1 MTINKLVQ
9 LLINPKLLY
18 IKISRRIG
26 YKYQYVKMRFNVRF
40 DLDLGDIPLNYQLEQ
55 SSHLIAKP
63 GNPFIFDQPNSFD
76 SIGRRQDLENVL
88 QHKFKVLSKEYFCVN
103 NKNPTNLEEIKDI
116 ASQMPTDIVHKY
128 APIDWHC
135 DYKSGYRWDDQSL
148 YLDVPLSPIAG
159 VDIKVP
165 REMSRFQHIG
175 EMGFGDKE
183 VGANEFFLQLI
194 DWITA
199 NPVRRGVNWACTM
212 DVAIRAV
219 NWVWGIRIF
228 ENEISK
234 YPKIEAAISKSLIE
248 HGRHIYSNLEY
259 YEECTG
265 NHYLSNVAGLIYIS
279 ARIPDYKDSDEWL
292 LFGIQELI
300 SEMNR
305 QVYSDGF
312 SHEAS
317 TNYHRLVTE
326 IFLSTS
332 ALVERIPRQRR
343 KAVEKVN
350 IVKSKIKPRLKSVEK
365 NKINLIFA
373 GPVLPPAFYKK
384 LQLMVEVT
392 NALTKPNGLVPQIGD
407 NDSARLHKL
416 VPDQNKNISDHSH
429 VLALGGVLF
438 NDPILR
444 QDGFQ
449 SSFEAN
455 LIAGDFVNKDFNL
468 SSRFSKKERFF
479 DDAGIAI
486 QSNQNAWLC
495 VTCGS
500 NGQNQRGGHGHN
512 DKNSFE
518 LNVAGQDYI
527 VDGGCPFYTS
537 SPKMRNKYRS
547 SFAHSTLVVSGKEQ
561 DEWQRGIAGLFVLD
575 QTCNPKLKMDD
586 TGKIEGVHDGYG
598 YKHTRTFSLS
608 LCKLE
613 IHDYCAVGGEKF
625 LLFNLDPEVS
635 VEDISI
641 ESGEVTAVLGNKNE
655 RKIRLF
661 ITGVKEPELID
672 GFFGEGFGRP
682 LANKML
688 RVRVL
693 SSSAKTVFSW

>member
-1 MTINKLVQ
+1 
-9 LLINPKLLY
+9 
-18 IKISRRIG
+18 
-26 YKYQYVKMRFNVRF
+26 
-40 DLDLGDIPLNYQLEQ
+40 
-55 SSHLIAKP
+55 
-63 GNPFIFDQPNSFD
+63 
-76 SIGRRQDLENVL
+76 
-88 QHKFKVLSKEYFCVN
+88 
-103 NKNPTNLEEIKDI
+103 
-116 ASQMPTDIVHKY
+116 
-128 APIDWHC
+128 
-135 DYKSGYRWDDQSL
+135 
-148 YLDVPLSPIAG
+148 
-159 VDIKVP
+159 
-165 REMSRFQHIG
+165 
-175 EMGFGDKE
+175 
-183 VGANEFFLQLI
+183 
-194 DWITA
+194 
-199 NPVRRGVNWACTM
+199 
-212 DVAIRAV
+212 
-219 NWVWGIRIF
+219 
-228 ENEISK
+228 
-234 YPKIEAAISKSLIE
+234 
-248 HGRHIYSNLEY
+248 
-259 YEECTG
+259 
-265 NHYLSNVAGLIYIS
+265 
-279 ARIPDYKDSDEWL
+279 
-292 LFGIQELI
+292 
-300 SEMNR
+300 
-305 QVYSDGF
+305 
-312 SHEAS
+312 
-317 TNYHRLVTE
+317 
-326 IFLSTS
+326 
-332 ALVERIPRQRR
+332 VERIPRQRR

-641 ESGEVTAVLGNKNE
+641 ESGEVTAVLGNKNDG
-655 RKIRLF
+655 KICLF
-661 ITGVKEPELID
+661 IKGVKEPELID

>member
-18 IKISRRIG
+18 KKISRRIG
-26 YKYQYVKMRFNVRF
+26 YKYQYIKMRFNVLF
-40 DLDLGDIPLNYQLEQ
+40 DLDLGDIPLDYKLDQ

-63 GNPFIFDQPNSFD
+63 GNPFFFEQPNFLS
-76 SIGRRQDLENVL
+76 SIDTVHDLENVL
-88 QHKFKVLSKEYFCVN
+88 KHKFKIFSEEYFFVN
-103 NKNPTNLEEIKDI
+103 IKCPINLEAIAEI
-116 ASQMPTDIVHKY
+116 ASEMPAQMVHKY

-135 DYKSGYRWDDQSL
+135 DYKSGYRWDDQLL

-175 EMGFGDKE
+175 EMFFADKE
-183 VGANEFFLQLI
+183 VSANEFFLQLI

-199 NPVRRGVNWACTM
+199 NPIRRGVNWACTM

-219 NWVWGIRIF
+219 NWIWGIRAF
-228 ENEISK
+228 ENELSK
-234 YPKIEAAISKSLIE
+234 YPKVEAAISKSLME

-265 NHYLSNVAGLIYIS
+265 NHYLSNIAGLIYIS

-305 QVYSDGF
+305 QVYYDGF

-332 ALVERIPRQRR
+332 VLVERIPEQRR
-343 KAVEKVN
+343 LELQKVKIEKYS
-350 IVKSKIKPRLKSVEK
+350 VKPKLKSAEK
-365 NKINLIFA
+365 NDINLNLVGAI
-373 GPVLPPAFYKK
+373 LPPAFYKK
-384 LQLMVEVT
+384 LQLMVECT
-392 NALTKPNGLVPQIGD
+392 SALTKPNGLVPQIGD

-416 VPDQNKNISDHSH
+416 MPDQGKDIRDHSH
-429 VLALGGVLF
+429 ILALGGELF
-438 NDPILR
+438 NDAVLR

-455 LIAGDFVNKDFNL
+455 VIAGDFVNKDLNL
-468 SSRFSKKERFF
+468 SSRSSKKERFF

-486 QSNQNAWLC
+486 LSNHNAWLC

-537 SPKMRNKYRS
+537 NPKMRNKYRS
-547 SFAHSTLVVSGKEQ
+547 TFAHSTLAVSGKEQ
-561 DEWQRGIAGLFVLD
+561 DEWQKGSAGLFVLD

-586 TGKIEGVHDGYG
+586 AGTIKGVHDGYG
-598 YKHTRTFSLS
+598 EKHTRTLSLS
-608 LCKLE
+608 LGKLE
-613 IHDYCAVGGEKF
+613 IHDYCAVGDSKY
-625 LLFNLDPEVS
+625 LLFNLDPKVS

-641 ESGEVTAVLGNKNE
+641 GKSEITAVLCHENGG
-655 RKIRLF
+655 KIFVLLK
-661 ITGVKEPELID
+661 GVEGPELID
-672 GFFGEGFGRP
+672 GYFGEGFGRP
-682 LANKML
+682 IANKIL
-688 RVRVL
+688 RV
-693 SSSAKTVFSW
+693 SMPSYSAKTVFSW